1 MFFWIKVLVS
11 SVFIA
16 GVSSLAL
23 KKPMLAGAI
32 VVMPII
38 SAMSLTWLYLESRDM
53 QKINDFAHTAF
64 LSIPLAATFFIPF
77 VANRW
82 LKFNFISSVALGVL
96 FMGVSYGISYL
107 IFKK

>member
-23 KKPMLAGAI
+23 KKPMLAGAV

-53 QKINDFAHTAF
+53 QKVSDFAHIAF

-82 LKFNFISSVALGVL
+82 LKFNFISSAALGL
-96 FMGVSYGISYL
+96 IFMGVSYGVAYL
-107 IFKK
+107 VVRK